1 MDKYQEL
8 GFHRPQIL
16 MNDYGIRIYIG
27 TPGEED
33 WCVQIPVALLNK
45 KMKITGRRA
54 FDKDFTWY
62 LISESEA
69 LRIAEDYTTIAKMK
83 F

>member
-8 GFHRPQIL
+8 SFHRPEFFI
-16 MNDYGIRIYIG
+16 NDYGIRIYIG

-33 WCVQIPVALLNK
+33 WCVQIPVTLLNK
-45 KMKITGRRA
+45 KVGKKR

-62 LISESEA
+62 LITESEA
-69 LRIAEDYTTIAKMK
+69 LRIAENYTAIAKM
-83 F
+83 